1 MNAPPLVGRTAL
13 VTDAAHGVG
22 HETALGLA
30 KLGAAVTLVA
40 GHAERG
46 IEAVEAIRCASGNP
60 DVELVTADLS
70 SRAEVRA
77 LADHFAARHR
87 RLDLLVNHAAG
98 AFPERGETVDGVEA
112 TLAAAHLSPALLT
125 YLLLPLLRE
134 SAPARI
140 VNVAPAASSR
150 ARVRWDDLQSTRGY
164 RAADAYA
171 HARLLNL
178 LWTGELARRVR
189 GTGITVVAA
198 DAGEIRPAGTG
209 LRALWRRVGHGWRN
223 GTAED
228 AARGAIVAATSRDV
242 QSGAFLDARGRP
254 ARPSRRA
261 RDGEAALRAWTVT
274 AEMLGIDVDTVAGRR
289 RRATGDAE
297 RFTAPRLVA
306 AGMAA

>member
-1 MNAPPLVGRTAL
+1 MPAATRTWNSSRR
-13 VTDAAHGVG
+13 TF
-22 HETALGLA
+22 
-30 KLGAAVTLVA
+30 
-40 GHAERG
+40 
-46 IEAVEAIRCASGNP
+46 
-60 DVELVTADLS
+60 S
-70 SRAEVRA
+70 SRAEVRS
-77 LADHFAARHR
+77 LAERFAARHG

-98 AFPERGETVDGVEA
+98 AFPQRGETVDGVEA

-140 VNVAPAASSR
+140 VNVASAAPGR
-150 ARVRWDDLQSTRGY
+150 ARVRWDDLQSSRGY
-164 RAADAYA
+164 RGADTYA

-198 DAGEIRPAGTG
+198 DAGEDGPAPTG
-209 LRALWRRVGHGWRN
+209 LHALWRRVGYGWGSDR
-223 GTAED
+223 AED
-228 AARGAIVAATSRDV
+228 IARGAIVAATSRDV

-274 AEMLGIDVDTVAGRR
+274 AEMLGIDADAVAGRR
-289 RRATGDAE
+289 RRTTEEVG

-306 AGMAA
+306 AGAAA